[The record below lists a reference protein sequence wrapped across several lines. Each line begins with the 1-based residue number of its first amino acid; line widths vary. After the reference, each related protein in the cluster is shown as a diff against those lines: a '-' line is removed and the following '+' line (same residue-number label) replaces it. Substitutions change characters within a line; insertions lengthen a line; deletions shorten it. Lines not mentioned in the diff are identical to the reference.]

1 MYERGFCSRIPAN
14 THVADDSLH
23 SYAWDSQA
31 RPTTIDSITVT
42 YDALGR
48 MVEQSNSGT
57 NTEIQYAPTGFK
69 MQTFNGQ
76 TVVDSFVPLPGG
88 TVLVP
93 QCTCYFHGDWMG
105 SSRFASRYNDRTM
118 FNDLAYAPFGEQYA
132 KAGNTVVGN
141 ESFAGNNEGTT
152 TNLYDAQ
159 FREYEIYGRWPSP
172 DPAGMAAANPANPQ
186 SWNRYTYVMN
196 MPLLLVDP
204 LGLYDCNI
212 SDPDGNLI
220 WSGQTADANSCAEL
234 SGELVT
240 YSAEVGGV
248 GGGGPGGWSYGGPPP
263 IQSPLV
269 GPGGP
274 GGGPGAPQ
282 TPTPTPQPQQSK
294 IKTAVQNFCGA
305 IGKVGDFLGISGVS
319 ASVTGTGSVAGTEA
333 TTGIIELGGTGAAGV
348 GALELTPIGV
358 PLTILGLGLIGAD
371 LACSL

>member
-1 MYERGFCSRIPAN
+1 M
-14 THVADDSLH
+14 
-23 SYAWDSQA
+23 
-31 RPTTIDSITVT
+31 T

-186 SWNRYTYVMN
+186 SWNRYAYALN
-196 MPLLLVDP
+196 NPLLLVDP
-204 LGLYDCNI
+204 LGLDNCVWDDG
-212 SDPDGNLI
+212 SQDDPPGDGGDTEYQCLE
-220 WSGQTADANSCAEL
+220 AE
-234 SGELVT
+234 GTWVQNTTVT
-240 YSAEVGGV
+240 VNGDDGSPFPPIPSPAPFIPTLPTS
-248 GGGGPGGWSYGGPPP
+248 GGPGMGPPAQP
-263 IQSPLV
+263 PQPPQTTGCSASALWNGAKAAAADLV
-269 GPGGP
+269 GTPPQYNSASPGS
-274 GGGPGAPQ
+274 A
-282 TPTPTPQPQQSK
+282 
-294 IKTAVQNFCGA
+294 
-305 IGKVGDFLGISGVS
+305 VGDFL
-319 ASVTGTGSVAGTEA
+319 ASKPAQ
-333 TTGIIELGGTGAAGV
+333 AAAV
-348 GALELTPIGV
+348 GALYKVGAAVKGV
-358 PLTILGLGLIGAD
+358 SVVTDAAADFVPVLGWAWGGYQAVH
-371 LACSL
+371 AVYKGVQAYKESASQCSGGN